1 MTAWH
6 GSHLVERD
14 GDAYRLVE
22 RVAASQDAQKIAQQ
36 LAAIR
41 RGEILETER
50 RLAKN
55 ADGPVQVFERR
66 LSQLGELEPDALVP
80 ELPVDA
86 GAEGYTR
93 RLLHEAL
100 LVLAVEEAHG
110 ALGGPDLLIVHE
122 VRALDDVVRTM
133 NLLSERLRE
142 WYAVHA
148 PEVNARVK
156 DHGELAR
163 LVANTPDPLKA
174 AQEVGVQISGL
185 GVEAP
190 PADAA
195 LVARFA
201 QGYVDLMGLRSDL
214 ETRLE
219 DAVKEVAPALG
230 RLLPPIVAARM
241 IAQAGG
247 LERLA
252 FMPAGTVQT
261 LGAENALFRHLR
273 EGAAPPKHGILFQHE
288 SVYTA
293 PWWVRGRIAR
303 ALSGKVA
310 QAARLD
316 AFKADPEAGKRLRLD
331 FDERVKEIHQRV
343 PRPPA
348 RGKRRHDKNRSGPVG
363 AAPRTKTGRRP
374 S

>member
-1 MTAWH
+1 MPLLVTAWH
-6 GSHLVERD
+6 GSHLLERD
-14 GDAYRLVE
+14 GDGYRLLE
-22 RVAASQDAQKIAQQ
+22 RVAAQQSAQEIAGR
-36 LAAIR
+36 LAAVR
-41 RGEILETER
+41 RGEILEPER
-50 RLAKN
+50 RLAGK

-66 LSQLGELEPDALVP
+66 LSELGDLATQTLVP

-156 DHGELAR
+156 DHGELAK
-163 LVANTPDPLKA
+163 LVATTPDPLKA
-174 AQEVGVQISGL
+174 ADQIGVQISGL
-185 GVEAP
+185 GVDAP

-219 DAVKEVAPALG
+219 SAVKEVAPALAQ
-230 RLLPPIVAARM
+230 LLPPIVAARL

-252 FMPAGTVQT
+252 YMPAGTVQT

-310 QAARLD
+310 QGARLD
-316 AFKADPEAGKRLRLD
+316 AFKADPAAGRRLRLE
-331 FDERVKEIHQRV
+331 FDERVKEVHKRV
-343 PRPPA
+343 PKPPA
-348 RGKRRHDKNRSGPVG
+348 RGKRRHDTARKT
-363 AAPRTKTGRRP
+363 APGRRP
-374 S
+374 R